1 MNAAHETLPF
11 QAETRQLLDIVIH
24 SLYSNKEIFLR
35 ELISNASDA
44 LDKLKLEALQD
55 HALLDTDPLL
65 EIELVPDSKART
77 LTVSD
82 SGIGM
87 TRDELIALIGTIAKS
102 GTRELVEQLKAASPG
117 DAAATLIGQFG
128 VGFYSSFMVAD
139 RVEIVTRKAGAE
151 SATRWESTGDGTY
164 TVSEASRFRRGTD
177 IILHLKAVDPENGLA
192 DYTSAQ
198 VLRSLVKKHSDFVAH
213 PIKLK
218 EVKDGVPQWTT
229 LNSMKPIWTQA
240 AAEVGEENYAE
251 FYRHLSHDWQD
262 PLDRISLKAEG
273 RLEYQALLFVPSK
286 APFDLYYR
294 DQEYGLQL
302 HVRRVL
308 IMDRCRQL
316 LPPFLRFVKGVV
328 DSADLPLNLSR
339 EMIQH
344 DRHISQMRTW
354 LTRKVLD
361 HLAAMLADR
370 REIYLKFWGEFG
382 TVLKEGVATADTEH
396 RDRLL
401 KLLLFNSTREGAEPT
416 SLAEY
421 VARMEEGQAS
431 IYYLTAESRAVA
443 ERSPHIEA
451 FRARGHEVLFFVDP
465 IDEFVAQSVHEF
477 EGKPI
482 VSVARAGV
490 EPGSEADRKTAEDA
504 RKARDTELRPFLA
517 FLEQTL
523 ADTIREARVSS
534 RLTTS
539 PACLVAGE
547 HDLTPGLERM
557 RGRGEAEPGSERQTR
572 SGDEAS
578 GAARGIAERPVAG
591 RCGLPA
597 GWNGAAGGGHRSV
610 RSGNVRGEGDGAHD
624 SRAIA
629 PLCDADGRSR
639 SGAPCTPLSR
649 SP

>member
-1 MNAAHETLPF
+1 
-11 QAETRQLLDIVIH
+11 
-24 SLYSNKEIFLR
+24 
-35 ELISNASDA
+35 
-44 LDKLKLEALQD
+44 
-55 HALLDTDPLL
+55 
-65 EIELVPDSKART
+65 
-77 LTVSD
+77 
-82 SGIGM
+82 
-87 TRDELIALIGTIAKS
+87 
-102 GTRELVEQLKAASPG
+102 
-117 DAAATLIGQFG
+117 
-128 VGFYSSFMVAD
+128 VAD

-557 RGRGEAEPGSERQTR
+557 LRQ
-572 SGDEAS
+572 AS
-578 GAARGIAERPVAG
+578 GKDD
-591 RCGLPA
+591 
-597 GWNGAAGGGHRSV
+597 GAAVKRILEVNDRHDLVMKLRALHAASPNDPSLVDAAYLLVGTALLA
-610 RSGNVRGEGDGAHD
+610 EGTAPSDPATFAAKVTALMT
-624 SRAIA
+624 RA
-629 PLCDADGRSR
+629 L
-639 SGAPCTPLSR
+639 
-649 SP
+649 

>member
-1 MNAAHETLPF
+1 MNAAQETLPF

-24 SLYSNKEIFLR
+24 SLYSKKEIFLR

-102 GTRELVEQLKAASPG
+102 GTRELVEQLKAANPG

-139 RVEIVTRKAGAE
+139 RVEIVTRKAGSE
-151 SATRWESTGDGTY
+151 TATRWESTGDGTY

-177 IILHLKAVDPENGLA
+177 IILHLKPVDPENGVA

-198 VLRSLVKKHSDFVAH
+198 VLRSLVTKHSDFVAH

-218 EVKDGVPQWTT
+218 ETKDGVPEWTT
-229 LNSMKPIWTQA
+229 LNSMKPIWTRS
-240 AAEVGEENYAE
+240 AAEVGEESYAE

-262 PLDRISLKAEG
+262 PLDRIPLRAEG
-273 RLEYQALLFVPSK
+273 RLEYQALLFLPSK

-308 IMDRCRQL
+308 IMERCRQL

-361 HLAAMLADR
+361 HLASMLADR
-370 REIYLKFWGEFG
+370 RETYLKFWAEFG
-382 TVLKEGVATADTEH
+382 TVLKEGVATTETEH

-401 KLLLFNSTREGAEPT
+401 RLLLFDSTREGTEPT

-421 VARMEEGQAS
+421 VARMPDSQAS
-431 IYYLTAESRAVA
+431 IYYVTAESRAVA

-451 FRARGHEVLFFVDP
+451 FGARGHEVLFFVDP
-465 IDEFVAQSVHEF
+465 IDEFVAQSVHDF
-477 EGKPI
+477 EGKPL

-490 EPGSEADRKTAEDA
+490 EPGSEAERKTAEEV
-504 RKARDTELRPFLA
+504 RKARETELRPFLA

-523 ADTIREARVSS
+523 GDTIREARVSS

-547 HDLTPGLERM
+547 HDLSPGLERLL
-557 RGRGEAEPGSERQTR
+557 RQ
-572 SGDEAS
+572 AS
-578 GAARGIAERPVAG
+578 GHHDAAAAKRILEVNDGHELVMKLRALHAASPNDPSLADAAYLLLGTALLAEGTAPPD
-591 RCGLPA
+591 PA
-597 GWNGAAGGGHRSV
+597 TFAAKLT
-610 RSGNVRGEGDGAHD
+610 ALMT
-624 SRAIA
+624 RA
-629 PLCDADGRSR
+629 L
-639 SGAPCTPLSR
+639 
-649 SP
+649 